1 MSWMYL
7 DWWRRGLGLSFVLLN
22 FVLLCP
28 CWRSFFFIKY
38 RIQFMSFPG
47 PSFLSYPA
55 PLVNSNKHSGNKIM
69 VYHFL
74 KMRSSSISDVTC
86 ALRQGWRNQISR
98 YYSLDKQRIEDSRL
112 TYAAVDY
119 LRIWKYRY
127 PRQSPVRGLKRS
139 MKIKRKKD
147 MGRAKTK
154 LGSNISIRL
163 KKDNISG
170 LLTSVWV
177 F

>member
-1 MSWMYL
+1 MLIFFLVSPS
-7 DWWRRGLGLSFVLLN
+7 LSLNYVLLN
-22 FVLLCP
+22 TVGLIAISLKT
-28 CWRSFFFIKY
+28 R
-38 RIQFMSFPG
+38 
-47 PSFLSYPA
+47 PSPLGFGLRSYPA
-55 PLVNSNKHSGNKIM
+55 LLVNSNKHSGNKIM

-74 KMRSSSISDVTC
+74 EMRSSSISDVTC

>member
-28 CWRSFFFIKY
+28 CRRSFFFIKY

-74 KMRSSSISDVTC
+74 EMRSSSISDVTC

-147 MGRAKTK
+147 MERAKTK